1 MSTVADIGYDHI
13 AARSSATPETCE
25 PPQIEHKPSLRLQK
39 EAAAYLSETLVAD
52 AVSFA
57 LNVDGRSLR
66 ALSRETGLDAA
77 FLSRL
82 ASGKNCTVSSLAR
95 LSLALGKKLHISIE

>member
-1 MSTVADIGYDHI
+1 MATLADVGVHQPGK
-13 AARSSATPETCE
+13 AATTAVSARVESSHELQTSPG
-25 PPQIEHKPSLRLQK
+25 LQK
-39 EAAAYLSETLVAD
+39 EAATFLAETLVAD

-66 ALSRETGLDAA
+66 ALARDIGLDAA

-82 ASGKNCTVSSLAR
+82 ASGKNCTVSSLAM
-95 LSLALGKKLHISIE
+95 LSLGLGKKLHISIE